1 MTQNTRIS
9 CDLHDYVEVA
19 CMRHYRVE
27 LVLKGGEVLE
37 GKALDV
43 ITSPEKREFLVIDN
57 GGQKQEIEL
66 SQLHKMIA
74 LTPNASFNEVEF
86 KARSQGG

>member
-1 MTQNTRIS
+1 MTEHIIS
-9 CDLHDYVEVA
+9 CDLHDYIEVA
-19 CMRHYRVE
+19 CMHNYRVE
-27 LVLKGGEVLE
+27 LVLKGGEVIE

-43 ITSPEKREFLVIDN
+43 LTSPEKREFLVIDN
-57 GGQKQEIEL
+57 GGQKQQVEL
-66 SQLHKMIA
+66 TELHKMIA

>member
-1 MTQNTRIS
+1 MTERLIS
-9 CDLHDYVEVA
+9 CDLHDYIEVA
-19 CMRHYRVE
+19 CMHHYRVE

-57 GGQKQEIEL
+57 GGQKQQIEL
-66 SQLHKMIA
+66 TDLHKMSA
-74 LTPNASFNEVEF
+74 LTPNATFTEVEF
-86 KARSQGG
+86 KARAQGN

>member
-1 MTQNTRIS
+1 MTQNTHIS

-19 CMRHYRVE
+19 CLRHYRLE

-43 ITSPEKREFLVIDN
+43 MTSPDKREFLVIDN
-57 GGQKQEIEL
+57 GGQKQEVEL
-66 SQLHKMIA
+66 TQLHKMIA

>member
-1 MTQNTRIS
+1 MTEPLIS
-9 CDLHDYVEVA
+9 CDLHDYIEVA
-19 CMRHYRVE
+19 CLHHYRVE

-43 ITSPEKREFLVIDN
+43 LTSPEKREFLVIDN
-57 GGQKQEIEL
+57 DGQKQQVEL
-66 SQLHKMIA
+66 TELHKMIA

>member
-1 MTQNTRIS
+1 MKQNTCIS

-19 CMRHYRVE
+19 CMRNYRVE

-43 ITSPEKREFLVIDN
+43 IPSLEKREFLVIDN
-57 GGQKQEIEL
+57 GGQKQEVEL
-66 SQLHKMIA
+66 TQLHKMIA
-74 LTPNASFNEVEF
+74 LTPHASFNEVEF
-86 KARSQGG
+86 KVHT